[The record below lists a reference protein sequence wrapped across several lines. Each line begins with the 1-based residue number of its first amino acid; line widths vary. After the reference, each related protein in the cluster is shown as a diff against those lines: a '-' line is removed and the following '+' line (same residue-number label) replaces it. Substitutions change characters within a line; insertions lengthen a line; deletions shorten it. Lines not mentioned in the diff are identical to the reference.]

1 MKRTATTLAAAA
13 AALALALPAAGQETV
28 QPAGASIVLNVSA
41 EPTVGVYTFL
51 SPTLQLGVELGAS
64 LAEVSDAETESSQE
78 EWSVRVAPALKLF
91 TAAEGSFRPYVFLSP
106 FFELGQASEEVE
118 LFDETVEI
126 AVDTRTVGGELGFGV
141 DWFPASRIS
150 IGGHVGFGGGLTNV
164 EADDDFEGEAI
175 DIDGTFLST
184 FTSGVRVHL
193 YF

>member
-1 MKRTATTLAAAA
+1 MKRTATFAAA
-13 AALALALPAAGQETV
+13 AALALALPAAAQETV
-28 QPAGASIVLNVSA
+28 QPSGASIVLNVSA

-118 LFDETVEI
+118 FFDETVEI

-150 IGGHVGFGGGLTNV
+150 IGGHVGLGGGLTNV
-164 EADDDFEGEAI
+164 EADDDFEGESI
-175 DIDGTFLST
+175 DLDGTFLST